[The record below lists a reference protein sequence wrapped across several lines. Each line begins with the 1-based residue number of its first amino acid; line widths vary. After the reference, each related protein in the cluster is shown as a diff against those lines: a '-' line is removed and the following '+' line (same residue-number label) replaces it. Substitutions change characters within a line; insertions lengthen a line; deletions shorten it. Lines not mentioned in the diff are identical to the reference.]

1 MNIAEIWKLKTLR
14 NLDKIFI
21 KKDLLKFHMPVIVSK
36 KNTIGSTHNK
46 EPHYKSLEISNYFQ
60 CQSSHSA
67 LP

>member
-21 KKDLLKFHMPVIVSK
+21 KKDLLKIHMPGIVSK

-46 EPHYKSLEISNYFQ
+46 EPHYNVFRDI
-60 CQSSHSA
+60 
-67 LP
+67 